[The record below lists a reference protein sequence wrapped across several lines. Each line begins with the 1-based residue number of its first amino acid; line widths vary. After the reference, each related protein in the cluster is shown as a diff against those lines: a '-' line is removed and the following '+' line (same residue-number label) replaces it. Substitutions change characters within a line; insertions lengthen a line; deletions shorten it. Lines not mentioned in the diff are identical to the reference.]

1 MDERPD
7 ACAVASSTS
16 SASVSSAEEDA
27 SIQDQLGGHGAFA
40 PPAVD
45 AAQPVPPRRR
55 FWAWA
60 TLTARAAAPRLHE
73 ACGTAARGLVAWTR
87 RGGAPRCLLVVS
99 VGSVAL
105 VALSGLL
112 ILVFFVVAAATN
124 AIAFSVVVSLAGA
137 GGFLA
142 VLLAFLAAMYV
153 GAVSVAVFVI
163 LATTIATVVAITIAT
178 VGLHSSGL
186 FGLPPENA

>member
-1 MDERPD
+1 M
-7 ACAVASSTS
+7 
-16 SASVSSAEEDA
+16 
-27 SIQDQLGGHGAFA
+27 
-40 PPAVD
+40 
-45 AAQPVPPRRR
+45 
-55 FWAWA
+55 
-60 TLTARAAAPRLHE
+60 
-73 ACGTAARGLVAWTR
+73 
-87 RGGAPRCLLVVS
+87 
-99 VGSVAL
+99 AL

-163 LATTIATVVAITIAT
+163 SATTIATVVAITIAT
-178 VGLHSSGL
+178 GIPLLAIFFAMQSSVIN
-186 FGLPPENA
+186 FYACS